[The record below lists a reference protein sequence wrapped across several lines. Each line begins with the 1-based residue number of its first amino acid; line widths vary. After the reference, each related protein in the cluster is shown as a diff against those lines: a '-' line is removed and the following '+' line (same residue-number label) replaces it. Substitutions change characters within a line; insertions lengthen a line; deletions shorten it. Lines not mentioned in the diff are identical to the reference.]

1 MGLFSRKNKVE
12 APVEVQNMPE
22 KKADI
27 KDRMKAIKEV
37 GRFSIEQ
44 KDKLQQEEANTIQG
58 IETIRDSFSVVE
70 NKYGSISE
78 SVANFQNEFK
88 TVEEITQAFDEIVKK
103 LVQTADDSHNGMEN
117 VDRSSGAV
125 SDTIAEVE
133 KVFEA
138 FQASFDEIREKVE
151 LIGGFAKQT
160 NLLALNASIEAA
172 RAGESGKGFA
182 VVADEIG
189 KLASQSAETAEQI
202 NAIIHDLT
210 TESEKSITT
219 IEQMNSDLSAQSGHL
234 DETKHN
240 MEKMQAGVD
249 NVAANAKDISVR
261 VDNLEGAK
269 NNLVEIIDSLSAISQ
284 QNAASSAETKD
295 SMDNLNATFEVIT
308 NASESLKALA
318 EQLYEKISYFTIE

>member
-12 APVEVQNMPE
+12 TPVEVQNMPE

-172 RAGESGKGFA
+172 RAGEAGRGFA
-182 VVADEIG
+182 VVADEVTNLSTEI
-189 KLASQSAETAEQI
+189 QSVVTSIFESMQALDENNNRLVESVDHTKEAIEKSHDKVVETQEVVGQIKTVADEVTDQSIQMAGVFKNCESSINSISDNIEDSRSYFDTVSNDIEDIKVKITKKGFMFEDMNNVLEQI
-202 NAIIHDLT
+202 DPLT
-210 TESEKSITT
+210 
-219 IEQMNSDLSAQSGHL
+219 
-234 DETKHN
+234 
-240 MEKMQAGVD
+240 
-249 NVAANAKDISVR
+249 
-261 VDNLEGAK
+261 NL
-269 NNLVEIIDSLSAISQ
+269 
-284 QNAASSAETKD
+284 
-295 SMDNLNATFEVIT
+295 
-308 NASESLKALA
+308 
-318 EQLYEKISYFTIE
+318 